1 MASSDIGTNGEGLIG
16 LYAMLTWES
25 GSGFNAFKIV
35 RKMPDNRYLITAP
48 EGGQIGGP
56 IDEETLLGERCQLF
70 LTSDEMYA
78 NM

>member
-1 MASSDIGTNGEGLIG
+1 MASSEEGLIG

-48 EGGQIGGP
+48 EGGEIGGP
-56 IDEETLLGERCQLF
+56 YDEETLLGDRCQLF
-70 LTSDEMYA
+70 LTSDEMYEH
-78 NM
+78 M